1 MFVTFCHFYPSI
13 IFEDKVR
20 SSPFMLGTDSHSI
33 WELALPSNI
42 RLGLMYFSTLRLRC
56 IWSCVLLLR
65 FWNGRKWAI
74 LPKSRLFPV
83 YFHFFPNSA
92 ESWLIF
98 IILINGLFHKKCFC
112 FMTFFPFLIKKFK
125 WMFVSQKSCW
135 YFILSGRHLCTKTSN
150 GKSR

>member
-1 MFVTFCHFYPSI
+1 VFVTVCHFYPSL

-20 SSPFMLGTDSHSI
+20 SLPLNLGTDSHSI

-65 FWNGRKWAI
+65 FWNGRKGAI

-83 YFHFFPNSA
+83 YFHFFLNSA

-98 IILINGLFHKKCFC
+98 ILLINFLFHKKMFL
-112 FMTFFPFLIKKFK
+112 FYDFFPHFDKEAEVNVCKSKILLIFH
-125 WMFVSQKSCW
+125 S
-135 YFILSGRHLCTKTSN
+135 
-150 GKSR
+150 